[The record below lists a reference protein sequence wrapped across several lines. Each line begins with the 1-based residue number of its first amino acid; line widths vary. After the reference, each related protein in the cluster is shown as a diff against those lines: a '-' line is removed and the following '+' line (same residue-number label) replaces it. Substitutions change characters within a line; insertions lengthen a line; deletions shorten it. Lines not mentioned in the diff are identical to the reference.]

1 MSARIG
7 VVVEDVEPE
16 FKPIGIELTIHTQ
29 EQLDNM
35 IRMFEFASS
44 TVVAWTSYT
53 PVAASILNRL
63 KNHVN
68 ERK

>member
-1 MSARIG
+1 MSTRLG
-7 VVVEDVEPE
+7 VVIEDVEPE
-16 FKPIGIELTIHTQ
+16 FKPIGIELTIHTK

-53 PVAASILNRL
+53 PEAARILDKL